1 MKRIRGTAAILAL
14 LITTA
19 CNNSGGKQEG
29 ISTQDSLALTNLVR
43 QAYTW
48 HQTAGDRPDFEPALN
63 KPGDTAYAGIDW
75 NKHNAL
81 RDAIQKSQF
90 FSKDFIDHYQRIAVY
105 MHDEMRSGK
114 TTWLTNDLSP
124 FGNDANPWCN
134 CQDYPDDYWKRLT
147 IRDIKAAGDSAAF
160 SWTWGDDLRYRV
172 KAKKENGNWKISYL
186 QGFDFSNYEQRP

>member
-1 MKRIRGTAAILAL
+1 
-14 LITTA
+14 
-19 CNNSGGKQEG
+19 
-29 ISTQDSLALTNLVR
+29 
-43 QAYTW
+43 
-48 HQTAGDRPDFEPALN
+48 
-63 KPGDTAYAGIDW
+63 
-75 NKHNAL
+75 
-81 RDAIQKSQF
+81 
-90 FSKDFIDHYQRIAVY
+90 
-105 MHDEMRSGK
+105 MRSGK

-147 IRDIKAAGDSAAF
+147 IRDIKAVGDSAVF

>member
-1 MKRIRGTAAILAL
+1 MKRIHGIAAILAV
-14 LITTA
+14 LITAA

-43 QAYTW
+43 QVYTW
-48 HQTAGDRPDFEPALN
+48 YETIPRRADFEPTVKGAT
-63 KPGDTAYAGIDW
+63 DTVYSGIDW
-75 NKHNAL
+75 NKHNTL
-81 RDAIQKSQF
+81 RDSLQKSNF
-90 FSKDFIDHYQRIAVY
+90 FSKEFIEHYQRIAVY
-105 MHDEMRSGK
+105 MDDEMRSGK

-186 QGFDFSNYEQRP
+186 QGFDFSNYEQRH